1 MGEFNDNEIDSS
13 ERALIQLL
21 IKLNIVSQAQVTE
34 ALEYQSRLPS
44 THYLKLEEILVDME
58 FLTETAL
65 HQAHSLLG
73 IDDTPQQRTSEE
85 SRHASQLF
93 SELFSQPHYEDSGD
107 PNLPVQNTPIPP
119 LSINP
124 EWDIFLAQAAIPE
137 PEPPVAPVVPPAPLT
152 PPPVQ
157 SAAPLQAAPQQFE
170 PPFAAPPAYQAAPQ
184 VSPPAPPPVIP
195 TPAPAPPAAMPAGP
209 QAAGAFAQRSQMRP
223 GSWSMNPPAVP
234 QAAPQPSADP
244 RSLPSASSLG
254 LIKPQL
260 GEILLKNKEIEEWQ
274 LTHALCMQRDAPDT
288 TPKLGTLLV
297 KLGYVKPQAVERAL
311 SMQFEKP
318 EQTA

>member
-1 MGEFNDNEIDSS
+1 MGEFNNNEIDSS

-44 THYLKLEEILVDME
+44 THFLKLEQILVDME

-73 IDDTPQQRTSEE
+73 IDDTPHQRTGEE

-157 SAAPLQAAPQQFE
+157 SAAPPPAAIQAPVAPSV
-170 PPFAAPPAYQAAPQ
+170 APPAYQAPQHLMPPAPQ
-184 VSPPAPPPVIP
+184 APPPV
-195 TPAPAPPAAMPAGP
+195 APAPPAAMPAGP

-234 QAAPQPSADP
+234 QAPAQPPSADP